1 MYGIPSAQDISQD
14 EAKAIAQAH
23 IVSLGAQQS
32 NVQDRQVTFAFDITQ
47 DPVWKVMLFGV
58 EGSKETRTDL
68 MTYQVIIDAKT
79 GRVIA
84 SYNNAEDSLSAYNF

>member
-1 MYGIPSAQDISQD
+1 
-14 EAKAIAQAH
+14 
-23 IVSLGAQQS
+23 
-32 NVQDRQVTFAFDITQ
+32 
-47 DPVWKVMLFGV
+47 MLFGV